1 MLSERLM
8 ARLKLSKNSLQQQR
22 EQMKLNQRLLPSL
35 DLKRR
40 QLTVEL
46 AKSREEY
53 ERARQ
58 AVENLDMKIGE
69 ELPMLANPEIELS
82 GLVKMTSFSLEE
94 ENVVGVKLP
103 LLEKIETEIA
113 EYSLL
118 VKPAWIDVLVE
129 RLKAAAEARVR
140 VRIAEQRVKI
150 LQHAVRRMT
159 QRVNLFDKIL
169 IPQAKKN
176 IQRILIFL
184 GDQERAAVS
193 NAKLTKKIQLKK
205 RSAAFRMGGTE

>member
-1 MLSERLM
+1 M

-22 EQMKLNQRLLPSL
+22 EKMKINQRLLPSL

-46 AKSREEY
+46 AKTREEY
-53 ERARQ
+53 ERVRK
-58 AVENLDMKIGE
+58 AVENLDMRIGE
-69 ELPMLANPEIELS
+69 ELPMLANQEIELS
-82 GLVKMTSFSLEE
+82 SLVKMTGFSLVE

-103 LLEKIETEIA
+103 LLEKIETEVA

-118 VKPAWIDVLVE
+118 AKPAWIDVLVE
-129 RLKAAAEARVR
+129 RLKTAAEARVK
-140 VRIAEQRVKI
+140 VQVAEQRVKI

-193 NAKLTKKIQLKK
+193 NAKLTKKLQLKK
-205 RSAAFRMGGTE
+205 RDVAFRMGGAE

>member
-1 MLSERLM
+1 M

-46 AKSREEY
+46 AKTREEY
-53 ERARQ
+53 ERVRK
-58 AVENLDMKIGE
+58 AVENLDMRIGE
-69 ELPMLANPEIELS
+69 ELPMLANQEIELS
-82 GLVKMTSFSLEE
+82 SLVKMTGFSLVE

-103 LLEKIETEIA
+103 LLEKIETEVA

-118 VKPAWIDVLVE
+118 AKPAWIDVLVE
-129 RLKAAAEARVR
+129 RLKTAAEARVK
-140 VRIAEQRVKI
+140 VQVAEQRVKI

-193 NAKLTKKIQLKK
+193 NAKLTKKLQLKK
-205 RSAAFRMGGTE
+205 RDVAFRMGGAE